1 MGNVSIKSIIELMSG
16 EINKIERVNK
26 GVML

>member
-1 MGNVSIKSIIELMSG
+1 MGNASIKSIIELMSG

-26 GVML
+26 GAML